1 MIWNKNKK
9 SLIIKMAYASL
20 YQNNTFSILDNRKF
34 FKPNASIYEL
44 PPRNNL
50 YIPDETLTEKIKYSY
65 SKPPSLIPE
74 KDEVYSYQYDDMFK
88 GNRDVLEKEVIIKDN
103 VEVDI
108 EVKKIDKDK
117 QKEKEKKEQ
126 IENYENQTHS
136 CSFDSDGVK
145 NVCGAGKKLFPIMD
159 ARFNLRE
166 CAKNMILLEDHLFHS
181 GKQCEDCI
189 KKHCLTIEALLEEGV
204 TLDLKGDHSV
214 ILIET
219 FNDFRDIFVDLCNKM
234 NTKNLKHE
242 DCVKAAQNIRKIRK
256 PLCQD
261 YATFV

>member
-9 SLIIKMAYASL
+9 SLIIKMAYATL
-20 YQNNTFSILDNRKF
+20 YQNNTVAILDNRKF
-34 FKPNASIYEL
+34 FKPNAAIYEL

-50 YIPDETLTEKIKYSY
+50 YVPDETLSEKIKYSY
-65 SKPPSLIPE
+65 GKPSPLIGG
-74 KDEVYSYQYDDMFK
+74 KDDVYNYQYDDMYT
-88 GNRDVLEKEVIIKDN
+88 GNRDVANKEVIR
-103 VEVDI
+103 
-108 EVKKIDKDK
+108 KDK
-117 QKEKEKKEQ
+117 IEEKQEDKEDKEDTK
-126 IENYENQTHS
+126 ENYT
-136 CSFDSDGVK
+136 CSYDPDGVK

-219 FNDFRDIFVDLCNKM
+219 FNKFRDIFSELSAKM
-234 NTKNLKHE
+234 KKQNLQHE
-242 DCVKAAQNIRKIRK
+242 DCVKAAQHIRKIRK

-261 YATFV
+261 YATFL

>member
-9 SLIIKMAYASL
+9 SLIIKMAYANL
-20 YQNNTFSILDNRKF
+20 YQNNKSSILDNRKF

-44 PPRNNL
+44 PPKNNL
-50 YIPDETLTEKIKYSY
+50 YIPDETLSEKINYSY
-65 SKPPSLIPE
+65 CKPPSLLPKE
-74 KDEVYSYQYDDMFK
+74 EVYNYQYDDMLT
-88 GNRDVLEKEVIIKDN
+88 GNRDIANKEVVSKDQ
-103 VEVDI
+103 VE
-108 EVKKIDKDK
+108 K
-117 QKEKEKKEQ
+117 
-126 IENYENQTHS
+126 ENYENQPHS
-136 CSFDSDGVK
+136 CSFDQDGVK

-204 TLDLKGDHSV
+204 TLDLNGDHSA

-219 FNDFRDIFVDLCNKM
+219 FNDFRDIFLDLSNKM
-234 NTKNLKHE
+234 KKQNLKHE

>member
-9 SLIIKMAYASL
+9 SLIIKMAYATL

-50 YIPDETLTEKIKYSY
+50 YIPDQTLTEKIKYSY
-65 SKPPSLIPE
+65 SKPPSLFPKE
-74 KDEVYSYQYDDMFK
+74 EVYNYQYDDMLT
-88 GNRDVLEKEVIIKDN
+88 GNRDVANKEV
-103 VEVDI
+103 VS
-108 EVKKIDKDK
+108 KDK
-117 QKEKEKKEQ
+117 VEEKK
-126 IENYENQTHS
+126 ENYENQTHS

-214 ILIET
+214 ILVET
-219 FNDFRDIFVDLCNKM
+219 FNKFRDIFSELCNKM
-234 NTKNLKHE
+234 KKQNLQHE
-242 DCVKAAQNIRKIRK
+242 DCIKAAQNIRKIRK

-261 YATFV
+261 YATFL

>member
-9 SLIIKMAYASL
+9 SLIIKMAYATL

-50 YIPDETLTEKIKYSY
+50 YIPDQTLTEKIKYSY
-65 SKPPSLIPE
+65 SKPPSLFPKE
-74 KDEVYSYQYDDMFK
+74 EVYNYQYDDMLT
-88 GNRDVLEKEVIIKDN
+88 GNRDVANKEV
-103 VEVDI
+103 VS
-108 EVKKIDKDK
+108 KDK
-117 QKEKEKKEQ
+117 VEEK
-126 IENYENQTHS
+126 ENYENQTHS
-136 CSFDSDGVK
+136 CSFNSDGVK

>member
-9 SLIIKMAYASL
+9 SLIIKMAYATL

-65 SKPPSLIPE
+65 SKPPSLFPKE
-74 KDEVYSYQYDDMFK
+74 EVYNYQYDHMLT
-88 GNRDVLEKEVIIKDN
+88 GNRDVANKEV
-103 VEVDI
+103 VS
-108 EVKKIDKDK
+108 KDK
-117 QKEKEKKEQ
+117 VEEKK
-126 IENYENQTHS
+126 ENYENKTHS

-166 CAKNMILLEDHLFHS
+166 CAKKYDSIRGPSFS
-181 GKQCEDCI
+181 
-189 KKHCLTIEALLEEGV
+189 
-204 TLDLKGDHSV
+204 
-214 ILIET
+214 
-219 FNDFRDIFVDLCNKM
+219 FRKTMRRL
-234 NTKNLKHE
+234 
-242 DCVKAAQNIRKIRK
+242 
-256 PLCQD
+256 
-261 YATFV
+261 Y

>member
-9 SLIIKMAYASL
+9 SLIIKMAYANL
-20 YQNNTFSILDNRKF
+20 YQNNKSSILDNRKF

-44 PPRNNL
+44 PPKNNL
-50 YIPDETLTEKIKYSY
+50 YIPDETLTEKINYSY
-65 SKPPSLIPE
+65 CKPPSLLPKE
-74 KDEVYSYQYDDMFK
+74 EVYNYQYDDMLT
-88 GNRDVLEKEVIIKDN
+88 GNRDIANKEV
-103 VEVDI
+103 VS
-108 EVKKIDKDK
+108 KDK
-117 QKEKEKKEQ
+117 VEK
-126 IENYENQTHS
+126 ENYENQPHS
-136 CSFDSDGVK
+136 CSFDKDGVK

-204 TLDLKGDHSV
+204 TLDLNGDHSA

-219 FNDFRDIFVDLCNKM
+219 FNDFRDIFIDLSNKM
-234 NTKNLKHE
+234 KKQNLKHE

>member
-9 SLIIKMAYASL
+9 SLIIKMAYATL
-20 YQNNTFSILDNRKF
+20 YENNSFAILDNRKF
-34 FKPNASIYEL
+34 FKPNAAIYEL

-50 YIPDETLTEKIKYSY
+50 YIPDETLEEKIKYSY
-65 SKPPSLIPE
+65 GKPSSIANG
-74 KDEVYSYQYDDMFK
+74 KDDVYNYQYDDNYT
-88 GNRDVLEKEVIIKDN
+88 GNRDVANKEV
-103 VEVDI
+103 VR
-108 EVKKIDKDK
+108 KDK
-117 QKEKEKKEQ
+117 VEEKKEKEEKKDTK
-126 IENYENQTHS
+126 ENYEAHT
-136 CSFDSDGVK
+136 CSYDPDGVK

-166 CAKNMILLEDHLFHS
+166 SAKNMILLEDHLFHS

-219 FNDFRDIFVDLCNKM
+219 FNKFRDIFSELCNKM
-234 NTKNLKHE
+234 KNQNLQHE

-256 PLCQD
+256 PLCQE
-261 YATFV
+261 YATFL

>member
-9 SLIIKMAYASL
+9 SLIIKMAYANL
-20 YQNNTFSILDNRKF
+20 YQNNTSSILDNRKF

-44 PPRNNL
+44 PPKNNL
-50 YIPDETLTEKIKYSY
+50 YIPDETLTEKINYSY
-65 SKPPSLIPE
+65 CKPPSLIPGKE
-74 KDEVYSYQYDDMFK
+74 EVYSYQYDDMYT
-88 GNRDVLEKEVIIKDN
+88 GNRDVLQKEVIRKD
-103 VEVDI
+103 DI
-108 EVKKIDKDK
+108 ED
-117 QKEKEKKEQ
+117 KEKK
-126 IENYENQTHS
+126 ENYENQPHS
-136 CSFDSDGVK
+136 CSFDPDGVK

-214 ILIET
+214 ILVET
-219 FNDFRDIFVDLCNKM
+219 FNNFRDIFVDLCNKM
-234 NTKNLKHE
+234 KTQNLKHE

-256 PLCQD
+256 PLCQE

>member
-9 SLIIKMAYASL
+9 SLIIKMAYATL

-50 YIPDETLTEKIKYSY
+50 YIPDQTLTEKIKYSY
-65 SKPPSLIPE
+65 SKPPSLFPKE
-74 KDEVYSYQYDDMFK
+74 EVYNYQYDDMLT
-88 GNRDVLEKEVIIKDN
+88 GNRDVANKEV
-103 VEVDI
+103 VS
-108 EVKKIDKDK
+108 KDK
-117 QKEKEKKEQ
+117 VEEK
-126 IENYENQTHS
+126 ENYENQTHS

>member
-9 SLIIKMAYASL
+9 SLIIKMAYATL
-20 YQNNTFSILDNRKF
+20 YQNNTSAILDNRKF

-50 YIPDETLTEKIKYSY
+50 YVPDETLSEKIKYSY
-65 SKPPSLIPE
+65 GKPPTLFPKE
-74 KDEVYSYQYDDMFK
+74 EVYNYQYDDMLT
-88 GNRDVLEKEVIIKDN
+88 GNRDVANKEV
-103 VEVDI
+103 VR
-108 EVKKIDKDK
+108 KDK
-117 QKEKEKKEQ
+117 LEEKKEEKEKESK
-126 IENYENQTHS
+126 ENYENQTHS
-136 CSFDSDGVK
+136 CSYDTDGVR

-166 CAKNMILLEDHLFHS
+166 SAKNMILLEDHLFHS

-214 ILIET
+214 ILVET
-219 FNDFRDIFVDLCNKM
+219 FNKFRDIFSELCNKM
-234 NTKNLKHE
+234 KKQNLQHE
-242 DCVKAAQNIRKIRK
+242 DCIKAAQNIRKIRK

-261 YATFV
+261 YATFL

>member
-50 YIPDETLTEKIKYSY
+50 YIPDETLAEKINYSY
-65 SKPPSLIPE
+65 CKPPSLIPKE
-74 KDEVYSYQYDDMFK
+74 EVYNYQYNDMVL
-88 GNRDVLEKEVIIKDN
+88 GNRDIANKEVVSKDG
-103 VEVDI
+103 V
-108 EVKKIDKDK
+108 
-117 QKEKEKKEQ
+117 KEKEEEQ
-126 IENYENQTHS
+126 KENYENQTHS
-136 CSFDSDGVK
+136 CSFDPDGVK

-219 FNDFRDIFVDLCNKM
+219 FNNFRDIFVDLCNKM
-234 NTKNLKHE
+234 KSQNLKHE

-256 PLCQD
+256 PLCQE

>member
-34 FKPNASIYEL
+34 FKPDASIYEL

-65 SKPPSLIPE
+65 SKPPSLIPQ
-74 KDEVYSYQYDDMFK
+74 KDEVYSYQYDDMLT
-88 GNRDVLEKEVIIKDN
+88 GNRDVANKEVVSKDQ
-103 VEVDI
+103 
-108 EVKKIDKDK
+108 VKK
-117 QKEKEKKEQ
+117 EK
-126 IENYENQTHS
+126 ENYENQTHS
-136 CSFDSDGVK
+136 CSFDADGVK
-145 NVCGAGKKLFPIMD
+145 NVCGSGKKLFPIMD

-219 FNDFRDIFVDLCNKM
+219 FNNFRDIFVDLCNKM